1 MIEFTKRTL
10 RSKLFLNSSIATFDQ
25 AMLSVLNFIISIIL
39 IKSVSK
45 VEFGYYSI
53 ALSIVFFLFSVQ
65 NAIINTPLAV
75 LLVEKTGNIRQK
87 YIASLCYGQFII
99 ILPAAFL
106 GITAAG
112 LMYLGGFDPIK
123 SFLVAAVSLATIGF
137 AFREFIRAYYFAEET
152 PLRVLKLDMF
162 YVLLFLSLIIFSH
175 FFNKFNISAVFIM
188 NGVSGFIVAL
198 FFVRHRG
205 WLFDKQSIKES
216 YSENWKFGK
225 WALLGVIVTHIQN
238 YSLIYFLG
246 ALIGSAAVADVS
258 AARLLIMPVL
268 LAKMGWAKIVI
279 PHGSNLRENNQ
290 INRFFMEQ
298 AVMPLFFI
306 ISIIVYVFILMSFSG
321 ILNRFLFTNNYVNSF
336 IYVKY
341 WGGVFII
348 GFISVSAN
356 YGLQV
361 IKEFSILSKLNVLT
375 MLVTVGC
382 AYFFIQM
389 FGIIGGFV
397 AQIVGGALS
406 AIVLW
411 YFFTK
416 RVFPVEDGQPISNVK
431 KNTFSQRK

>member
-225 WALLGVIVTHIQN
+225 WALLGVIVTHLQN
-238 YSLIYFLG
+238 YSLILY
-246 ALIGSAAVADVS
+246 
-258 AARLLIMPVL
+258 
-268 LAKMGWAKIVI
+268 
-279 PHGSNLRENNQ
+279 N
-290 INRFFMEQ
+290 
-298 AVMPLFFI
+298 
-306 ISIIVYVFILMSFSG
+306 
-321 ILNRFLFTNNYVNSF
+321 
-336 IYVKY
+336 
-341 WGGVFII
+341 
-348 GFISVSAN
+348 
-356 YGLQV
+356 
-361 IKEFSILSKLNVLT
+361 SILRFRCFVLRT
-375 MLVTVGC
+375 SSNFFLILVQYG
-382 AYFFIQM
+382 
-389 FGIIGGFV
+389 
-397 AQIVGGALS
+397 
-406 AIVLW
+406 
-411 YFFTK
+411 
-416 RVFPVEDGQPISNVK
+416 
-431 KNTFSQRK
+431 